1 MPYQS
6 DLYIEASHVD
16 YKEQLEETPQLAE
29 IRVGICQYRGRT
41 PDFWCK
47 E

>member
-1 MPYQS
+1 MPCQS

-29 IRVGICQYRGRT
+29 IYFCL
-41 PDFWCK
+41 C
-47 E
+47 